1 MAVASGSAVG
11 SGVAVGALVGLG
23 SGVALGCLVGLGSG
37 VALGWGVSLGASAIS
52 VGAAV
57 GVVVGCAAQNG
68 LQPANKTSISKKSNR
83 FMVNLS
89 SKAESK
95 TATMESM
102 R

>member
-11 SGVAVGALVGLG
+11 A
-23 SGVALGCLVGLGSG
+23 GVALGCVVGAGVALGCVIGLGAG

-57 GVVVGCAAQNG
+57 GVIVGCAAQNG
-68 LQPANKTSISKKSNR
+68 PQPANKTNISKKSNR
-83 FMVNLS
+83 FMVNRS